1 MNKLKDNTMN
11 FIIKES
17 TELFLKSSITNVTMS
32 DIAKH
37 VGIGEA
43 TLYRYFKK
51 KQNIVLKVSVNLA
64 KEVFEYYF
72 DFDEKITGGRQLEAF
87 YTVFP
92 KVFVNHPDYFKF
104 VNQLDAYLL
113 IESDAGTSEYEDK
126 IGQFYEVYKNA
137 YEKGRADGTVNE
149 IKDLKSFYYGTT
161 HSLLN
166 LCKFLSTPAILPQDN
181 DIEKEKEIN
190 QMVDLIL
197 NTLLVKR
204 SEKK

>member
-17 TELFLKSSITNVTMS
+17 TALFLKSSITNVTMS
-32 DIAKH
+32 DIAKN

-72 DFDEKITGGRQLEAF
+72 DFDEKLTGARQMEAF

-92 KVFVNHPDYFKF
+92 KVFRSNPDYFKF

-113 IESDAGTSEYEDK
+113 MESDAGKGEYEDR
-126 IGQFYEVYKNA
+126 IGQFLEIYRKA
-137 YEKGRADGTVNE
+137 YEKGLADGTVNE
-149 IKDLKSFYYGTT
+149 IEDVKLFYYSTT

-166 LCKFLSTPAILPQDN
+166 LCKYLSSPDVLEQDN
-181 DIEKEKEIN
+181 S
-190 QMVDLIL
+190 VDKARQIDVLVELIL
-197 NTLLVKR
+197 KAVKK
-204 SEKK
+204 SQQN